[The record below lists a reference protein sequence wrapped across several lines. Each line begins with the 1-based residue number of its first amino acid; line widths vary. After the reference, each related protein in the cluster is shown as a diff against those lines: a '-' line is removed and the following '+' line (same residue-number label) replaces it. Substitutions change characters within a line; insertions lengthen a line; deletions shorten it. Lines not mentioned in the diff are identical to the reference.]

1 MKLNI
6 KELIEMYKD
15 IKLLA
20 KYSDEFREK
29 KNMLESMEFNI
40 EV

>member
-20 KYSDEFREK
+20 KHSDEFSEK